1 MKWGK
6 EEETNEQNRNKEVIE
21 ISKNKLAVD
30 WFRWD
35 SVRDRKKKTELRK

>member
-30 WFRWD
+30 WFRCD
-35 SVRDRKKKTELRK
+35 SVRDEKKKTELRK